1 VGTITDMDAARLADA
16 AGGAT
21 PGQRTIDG
29 SEVQQPPAPAELVV
43 RGTAPL
49 DLFNAGGKKPNHAT
63 VTFAGG
69 KAELEPGTAFQKGDS
84 IRFHGYATVVAA
96 TAKDKRDKETG
107 IVLECELLIR
117 AEIDDLEVLEQ

>member
-1 VGTITDMDAARLADA
+1 LSTISDMDAARLAKA
-16 AGGAT
+16 AGAT

-29 SEVQQPPAPAELVV
+29 EEVPPGAPAN
-43 RGTAPL
+43 R
-49 DLFNAGGKKPNHAT
+49 AT

-69 KAELEPGTAFQKGDS
+69 KAELEPGTAFLKGDT
-84 IRFHGYATVVAA
+84 IRFEGYATVVAA

-117 AEIDDLEVLEQ
+117 AEIDDLQVVAG